1 MSRSEWLDVG
11 EKYDYRSIMHYSG
24 IVSRSEEIYSMTKV
38 VNGED
43 TGEPV
48 DTSFK
53 SVLVIENEV
62 LTIKVKKNF
71 RKHID
76 QAHMI

>member
-24 IVSRSEEIYSMTKV
+24 IVNRAEEIYSMTKV

-53 SVLVIENEV
+53 SVLVIEKRFW
-62 LTIKVKKNF
+62 LLK
-71 RKHID
+71 
-76 QAHMI
+76 